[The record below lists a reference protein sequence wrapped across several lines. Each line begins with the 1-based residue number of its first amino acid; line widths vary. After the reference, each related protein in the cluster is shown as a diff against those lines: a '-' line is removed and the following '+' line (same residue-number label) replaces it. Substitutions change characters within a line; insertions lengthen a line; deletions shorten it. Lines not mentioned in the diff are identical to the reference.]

1 MSRQDSRATSGR
13 HVSPRRAERVSF
25 TAIDYS
31 YGAMP
36 LSPGYGYS
44 NPYQDYALPA
54 EILFPPAPRAE
65 LGPAS
70 PLTPP
75 PPPPPPPPPRR
86 TPAWWQCCCHK

>member
-1 MSRQDSRATSGR
+1 MPRQESRATSGR
-13 HVSPRRAERVSF
+13 NVSPRRAERVSF

-54 EILFPPAPRAE
+54 EILSPPAPRADH
-65 LGPAS
+65 GPAS
-70 PLTPP
+70 SLT
-75 PPPPPPPPPRR
+75 PPPPPRR
-86 TPAWWQCCCHK
+86 TPAWWQCCCPK